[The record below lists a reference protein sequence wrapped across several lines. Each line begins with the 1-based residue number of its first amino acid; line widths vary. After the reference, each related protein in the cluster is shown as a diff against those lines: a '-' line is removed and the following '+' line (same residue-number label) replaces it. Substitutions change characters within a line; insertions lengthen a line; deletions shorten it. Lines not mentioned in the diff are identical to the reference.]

1 MLAREYET
9 WTTDHRRLQHGVS
22 LLVGGE
28 KLRRIVTP
36 ARLQCFAQ
44 DVLLRYTRQG
54 NRVLEDVNPKVGVEL
69 LHLLQRFQEG
79 GDVQVVVVLQPVT
92 EGSHTTLLEDAV
104 TVVVLLQRE
113 TVLTLELGI
122 PSHVGRQAREVQ
134 IVRTVEPLVREPG
147 LGQGGTISLDPLVI
161 RDSRGQ
167 VVNYVQE
174 FELGGGY
181 EHDSAVLLRC
191 ENSRVLRHYRDEVL
205 TDELEI
211 VMARVKTQHR
221 HLCEPLH
228 YRFALLLRDAV
239 NVGKTELVYHVRYD
253 RCMTTLKGLVE
264 KMDQLCWVPR
274 DDVLRLRVQG
284 VRNGNRDGAM
294 LALIE
299 EVTGWTLSLTRI
311 LVRLEV
317 VDNRVGIRFRLLSG
331 QQVFAQG
338 VGFSCSH
345 FSTTV

>member
-69 LHLLQRFQEG
+69 LHLLQRFREG

-92 EGSHTTLLEDAV
+92 EGSHTTLLEDSV
-104 TVVVLLQRE
+104 TIVVLLQRE

-134 IVRTVEPLVREPG
+134 LVRTVEPLVREPG

-167 VVNYVQE
+167 VVNHVQE
-174 FELGGGY
+174 LELGGGY

-191 ENSRVLRHYRDEVL
+191 ENSRVLRH
-205 TDELEI
+205 
-211 VMARVKTQHR
+211 
-221 HLCEPLH
+221 
-228 YRFALLLRDAV
+228 
-239 NVGKTELVYHVRYD
+239 
-253 RCMTTLKGLVE
+253 
-264 KMDQLCWVPR
+264 
-274 DDVLRLRVQG
+274 
-284 VRNGNRDGAM
+284 
-294 LALIE
+294 
-299 EVTGWTLSLTRI
+299 
-311 LVRLEV
+311 
-317 VDNRVGIRFRLLSG
+317 
-331 QQVFAQG
+331 
-338 VGFSCSH
+338 
-345 FSTTV
+345 